1 MTNTADAAASNATE
15 SAGVRYT
22 MATDSVA
29 RITLVRT
36 QTANAQD
43 TAFLYALNEAFD
55 RAAHDDDVRVIVL
68 DAEGKHFSS
77 GHDLAEQDTAEHMR
91 NHRTVGTMCGFG
103 CAGAEAQMARE
114 EEIYVGFSER
124 WRNIPKPTIA
134 AVQGKCI
141 AGGLMLAWPCDL
153 IIASDD
159 ATFSDPTVSFGVN
172 GVEYF
177 VHALELGTRKAKE
190 LLFTSEAIS
199 AQEAHALGMVN
210 RIVPRDQLH
219 DEVIEL
225 ATKIARKSRFALK
238 LSKLAVNA
246 SEDAQGRAA
255 VIQNAFALHQLGH
268 THWLSIYGVM
278 GDPTGMPDATLRAS
292 RWDKS
297 GNHVESPSK
306 TESA

>member
-1 MTNTADAAASNATE
+1 MATE
-15 SAGVRYT
+15 R
-22 MATDSVA
+22 VA

-36 QTANAQD
+36 EVANAQD
-43 TAFLYALNEAFD
+43 TDLLYALNDAFD
-55 RAAHDDDVRVIVL
+55 RAAHDDEVRVIVL

-77 GHDLAEQDTAEHMR
+77 GHDLAEQDTAEHTR
-91 NHRTVGTMCGFG
+91 AHRTVGTMCGFG

-134 AVQGKCI
+134 AVQGKCV

-159 ATFSDPTVSFGVN
+159 ASFSDPTVSFGVN

-190 LLFTSEAIS
+190 LLFTSEPIS
-199 AQEAHALGMVN
+199 AQDAFALGMVN
-210 RIVPRDQLH
+210 RVVPREELH
-219 DEVIEL
+219 DAAIAL
-225 ATKIARKSRFALK
+225 ATQISAKSRFALK

-246 SEDAQGRAA
+246 AEDAQGRVAA
-255 VIQNAFALHQLGH
+255 IQNAFALHQLGH

-278 GDPTGMPDATLRAS
+278 GDPTGMPQATLRAS
-292 RWDKS
+292 RWDRT
-297 GNHVESPSK
+297 GQRLDGPSPD
-306 TESA
+306 TGVTNADG